1 MAYDRNRKHTTNKQW
16 SNNKGDKFNKPRK
29 QWTPDPEGLAVT
41 VRDGEDVN
49 KALRRLKK
57 KIERDGLMQEI
68 RDREFY
74 TKPSEKRKKAKAA
87 AVARWRRKE
96 RELEQGTA
104 PKRKRGH

>member
-1 MAYDRNRKHTTNKQW
+1 MAYDRNRKHVNKHW
-16 SNNKGDKFNKPRK
+16 SNKGHHNKPRK

-41 VRDGEDVN
+41 VREGEDVN

-68 RDREFY
+68 REREYY

-96 RELEQGTA
+96 RELEQGT

>member
-1 MAYDRNRKHTTNKQW
+1 MAYDRNRKHVNKQW
-16 SNNKGDKFNKPRK
+16 QNKGHQNKPRK

-41 VRDGEDVN
+41 VREGEDVN

-68 RDREFY
+68 REREYY

-87 AVARWRRKE
+87 AVARWRRKQ
-96 RELEQGTA
+96 RELEQGT